1 LKWRKIKEIGVDL
14 RTSQQ
19 VWSGLVGPFILIE
32 DTVVPSKKTTKS
44 ELRHPA
50 RGPLAGVKRIRG
62 CRKKE
67 PGYQAEIPRFEEQ
80 SGGRLQNTW
89 RCTRQLTSV

>member
-1 LKWRKIKEIGVDL
+1 LKWQKIKEIGVDL
-14 RTSQQ
+14 RMSQQ
-19 VWSGLVGPFILIE
+19 LWSGLVGPFILIE
-32 DTVVPSKKTTKS
+32 DTVVSSKKMTKY
-44 ELRHPA
+44 ELHHPT

-67 PGYQAEIPRFEEQ
+67 SGYQAEIPRFEEQ

-89 RCTRQLTSV
+89 ICMRQLTSV